1 MATGKTL
8 DGKPYAGKPHIR
20 FNEEDVASVATPRR
34 GPLFCKNHKVLLL
47 ALIVMASTAYGT
59 IMSSTPRYLEDVPV
73 GWCKDYERAQKVA
86 RDRGKLIL
94 VAFTYSGNLWMTDK
108 VTGLRFEP
116 KDWSA
121 KMKKE
126 IYCDDNFIKR
136 AKDKFVLVMFSISDS
151 WRGRDGL
158 GYAGQFGVEGYPST
172 VIVRQSG
179 EKVTCFRGY
188 QSQGVDAFLASL
200 DKIAAAAGVKG
211 VAKMS
216 DEDAKKDDRF
226 FPLPEERAKIATRE
240 SKQRQENAQSNLTL
254 REFAGIVFL
263 SKNTDGK
270 LSLKEPYRLLSEIRH
285 SYYSGKKLTTLTL
298 AAPAR
303 DVRKMSDEA
312 LRLETCKLV
321 HTLEDDLGVRFAV
334 TSSSID
340 FKSKKTQIIVRANK
354 SAGELS
360 VRIEVKE

>member
-8 DGKPYAGKPHIR
+8 DGKPYAGNPHER
-20 FNEEDVASVATPRR
+20 FDEGNVAPVAMPRR
-34 GPLFCKNHKVLLL
+34 GSLLCKNHKVLLF
-47 ALIVMASTAYGT
+47 ALIIIASTAYST
-59 IMSSTPRYLEDVPV
+59 IMSSFPRYLEGVPV
-73 GWCKDYERAQKVA
+73 GWCKDYERARKVA

-94 VAFTYSGNLWMTDK
+94 LAFTYSGRHWSTDK
-108 VTGLRFEP
+108 VTGLRFESI
-116 KDWSA
+116 DWSD

-126 IYCDDNFIKR
+126 IYCDDKFVKQ
-136 AKDKFVLVMFSISDS
+136 AKDKFVLVMFDISDN
-151 WRGRDGL
+151 WWGRDGL
-158 GYAGQFGVEGYPST
+158 GFANQFGVQGYPST

-179 EKVTCFRGY
+179 EKITCFRGY
-188 QSQGVDAFLASL
+188 QSQGIDAFLASL
-200 DKIAAAAGVKG
+200 RKIADKAGVKG
-211 VAKMS
+211 IAKMS

-226 FPLPEERAKIATRE
+226 FPSPEERAKITTRE